1 MKGVSGLGLDNWI
14 FRDNLDYLEMVRVE
28 ELSEE
33 NLFRLK
39 EVIDP
44 LKERVDKKVNNINLL
59 MELKELERKHRS

>member
-1 MKGVSGLGLDNWI
+1 MGLNNWV

-59 MELKELERKHRS
+59 KELKELERKQRS